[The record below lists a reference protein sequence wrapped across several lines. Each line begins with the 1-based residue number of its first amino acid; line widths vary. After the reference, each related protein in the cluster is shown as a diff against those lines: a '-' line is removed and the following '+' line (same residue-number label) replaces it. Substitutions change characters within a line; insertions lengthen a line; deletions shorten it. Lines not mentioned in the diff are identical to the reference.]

1 MGILNRFKEI
11 MSSNV
16 NALLDKMEDPA
27 KMIDQT
33 IKNLENDLREVKVET
48 ATIMAEESRA
58 ERVYLACKLDVEK
71 LEGYALKALS
81 AGNEADARRF
91 LEQKVEKAKELA
103 TLEQAAEVAALNAK
117 RMCNMHSK
125 LVVDVEALKARQAE
139 IKAKLVAAETQEKV
153 NAMNSKSVTK
163 NADSSIAAFA
173 KWEEKANLALDKAN
187 AMAKLNA
194 PEDDHDLEDLMAKYD
209 DTAKPS
215 VDAELELLKAS
226 LAK

>member
-16 NALLDKMEDPA
+16 NALLDKMENPE

-33 IKNLENDLREVKVET
+33 IRNLEKDLREVKVET
-48 ATIMAEESRA
+48 ATIMAEEARA
-58 ERVYLACKLDVEK
+58 ERVYESCKLDVEK
-71 LEGYALKALS
+71 LESYALKALS
-81 AGNEADARRF
+81 AGNEADARKF
-91 LEQKVEKAKELA
+91 LEQKVSKTAELE
-103 TLEQAAEVAALNAK
+103 TLHQAAEVAALNAK
-117 RMCNMHSK
+117 RMCSMHTK
-125 LVVDVEALKARQAE
+125 LVADVEALKAKQSE
-139 IKAKLVAAETQEKV
+139 IKAKFAAAAAQEKMTAKTS
-153 NAMNSKSVTK
+153 NGK

-194 PEDDHDLEDLMAKYD
+194 PENDHDLEDLMAKYED
-209 DTAKPS
+209 SSKPS

-226 LAK
+226 LNK